1 VGDVVKSAT
10 DTDLDAVER
19 EIENLQG
26 ASRQG
31 SFVDRD
37 ATERLQRLYA
47 RRYELQKR
55 QFKALQRK
63 IKRMPK

>member
-1 VGDVVKSAT
+1 VGDVVT
-10 DTDLDAVER
+10 DPKAIDRSLDVVER
-19 EIENLQG
+19 RIEKLREKSPSVG
-26 ASRQG
+26 DPAH
-31 SFVDRD
+31 
-37 ATERLQRLYA
+37 ERLQRLYA